1 MPEHQRLLSE
11 EFLVRLIKRSWES
24 SAFRRK
30 LLSSPKEAMED
41 EFGLGLPPDVTVH
54 VHEETDRVIHLVLPD
69 RPETGPEASS
79 IVHAPQ
85 TRRQLEHQL
94 RQKSLRDER
103 FRSLLFSVPKKA
115 IEEEYGE
122 AIHPSIR
129 IHVHEQ
135 SDRVLHIVLP
145 WNPVAMADGSIDDLE
160 LEHVA
165 GGVMVNCNEALNTN
179 ICTGA

>member
-1 MPEHQRLLSE
+1 ME
-11 EFLVRLIKRSWES
+11 RLIKRSWES

-30 LLSSPKEAMED
+30 LLSSPKEAMEE
-41 EFGLGLPPDVTVH
+41 EFGLVLPPDLTVH

-69 RPETGPEASS
+69 RPETGQEDSSTAVRAPE
-79 IVHAPQ
+79 

-94 RQKSLRDER
+94 RRKTLRNER
-103 FRSLLFSVPKKA
+103 FRSLLFSDPKTA

-122 AIHPSIR
+122 TIHPSIL

-135 SDRVLHIVLP
+135 SDRALHIVLP
-145 WNPVAMADGSIDDLE
+145 WNPVAMADESIDDLE
-160 LEHVA
+160 LENVA
-165 GGVMVNCNEALNTN
+165 GGVMPNCHEALNTN

>member
-11 EFLVRLIKRSWES
+11 AFMERLIKKSWES
-24 SAFRRK
+24 SDFRRK
-30 LLSSPKEAMED
+30 LVSSPKEAMEE
-41 EFGLGLPPDVTVH
+41 EFGLVFPSDVTVH
-54 VHEETDRVIHLVLPD
+54 VHEETDRIIHLVLPD
-69 RPETGPEASS
+69 RPETGQEASS
-79 IVHAPQ
+79 AVHAPE

-103 FRSLLFSVPKKA
+103 FRTLLLSDPKKA
-115 IEEEYGE
+115 IEEAYGE
-122 AIHPSIR
+122 TIHPSIL

-145 WNPVAMADGSIDDLE
+145 WNPVAMADENIDDLE
-160 LEHVA
+160 LEKIA
-165 GGVMVNCNEALNTN
+165 GGVMPNCDEALNTN